1 MPPALKGRRF
11 SLYLEFFEVDFETA
25 GCMQAR
31 AFRTG
36 TAHIDAL
43 NKAEAEVQ
51 AHGTAATCREERK
64 RNAHDGEQ
72 CQAHADVRNRLQS
85 DKTEETEADAAAEIV
100 PRF

>member
-1 MPPALKGRRF
+1 MPPALKGRRR

-36 TAHIDAL
+36 AAHVDAL
-43 NKAEAEVQ
+43 YQSKAEVQ
-51 AHGTAATCREERK
+51 THGAAAACREKRK
-64 RNAHDGEQ
+64 GNAHDGEQ